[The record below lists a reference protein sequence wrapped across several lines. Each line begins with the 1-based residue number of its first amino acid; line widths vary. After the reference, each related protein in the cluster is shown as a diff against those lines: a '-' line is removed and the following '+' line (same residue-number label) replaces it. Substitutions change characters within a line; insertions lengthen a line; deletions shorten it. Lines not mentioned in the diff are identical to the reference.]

1 VITSIDGSDTSG
13 GGLSGERRMVRGI
26 VKRVLAVLVLLAA
39 APHDVRADPAGPAAV
54 VFDADVPGDV
64 RALARTTWERFVSAF
79 PARVECLPPVIVV
92 ATRELEHRA
101 GYDPGRQVVRIRIPG
116 TAPNLSASL
125 IHEFAHHLEF
135 TCPEHRTLRG
145 PFLAAQ
151 GLPPN
156 ASWFEGPSWEQVP
169 SEQFAEA
176 VVEAVL
182 GERHAHA
189 RIPISDAAILA
200 IRTWGGK

>member
-1 VITSIDGSDTSG
+1 
-13 GGLSGERRMVRGI
+13 MVRGI
-26 VKRVLAVLVLLAA
+26 MKRALAVLVLLAA
-39 APHDVRADPAGPAAV
+39 APLDVRPGPAGPAAV
-54 VFDADVPGDV
+54 LFDEDVPPDV
-64 RALARTTWERFVSAF
+64 QALTRTTWARFAGAF
-79 PARVECLPPVIVV
+79 PARSECLHPVFIV
-92 ATRELEHRA
+92 ASRELEHRA
-101 GYDPGRQVVRIRIPG
+101 GYDPDRHAVSIRIPG

-135 TCPEHRTLRG
+135 TCPEHRTLRD

-151 GLPPN
+151 GLPRR
-156 ASWFEGPSWEQVP
+156 ASWFEGPSWEQTP

-200 IRTWGGK
+200 IRVWGRGN